1 MGDSIH
7 DASEGLGG
15 FGGRGARGGLQGRLN
30 ALHAC
35 SLDPLLSSRHA
46 LLSSIKH
53 ASILFR
59 GVTVAH
65 GAASV
70 TVAHGAASVTVAHG
84 AASVTVAHGAASVTV
99 VTTAFWPLLKTALPA
114 LCLASPRAPPL
125 PPSHVTEHFDT
136 ERSAVEPAVLRAPY

>member
-1 MGDSIH
+1 MVFYEGWGVMGDSIH

-70 TVAHGAASVTVAHG
+70 TVAHGAASVTV
-84 AASVTVAHGAASVTV
+84 

>member
-7 DASEGLGG
+7 DRGLGG
-15 FGGRGARGGLQGRLN
+15 IRRGGLQGRLN

-84 AASVTVAHGAASVTV
+84 AASVTV
-99 VTTAFWPLLKTALPA
+99 VTTAFWPLLKIALPA

-136 ERSAVEPAVLRAPY
+136 ER